1 MDVRSDVGQLFEN
14 WHNNE
19 LNEASLT
26 SSDVSSCS
34 IAHHRDVK
42 TLSLFH
48 ISLIEEL
55 IEQQVSPLSAQ
66 FKWSQWGTDIAGVES
81 HTWNELLADLDSLW
95 GGGIDQQL
103 SVRVC
108 SDAEF
113 VEMILELVSQLFHS
127 GHISE

>member
-1 MDVRSDVGQLFEN
+1 MDARSDVGQLFEN

-66 FKWSQWGTDIAGVES
+66 IKWSQ
-81 HTWNELLADLDSLW
+81 
-95 GGGIDQQL
+95 
-103 SVRVC
+103 
-108 SDAEF
+108 
-113 VEMILELVSQLFHS
+113 
-127 GHISE
+127 

>member
-1 MDVRSDVGQLFEN
+1 MDARSDVGQLFEN

-26 SSDVSSCS
+26 SSDISSCS

-55 IEQQVSPLSAQ
+55 IE
-66 FKWSQWGTDIAGVES
+66 
-81 HTWNELLADLDSLW
+81 
-95 GGGIDQQL
+95 
-103 SVRVC
+103 
-108 SDAEF
+108 
-113 VEMILELVSQLFHS
+113 
-127 GHISE
+127 